1 MPCASV
7 MPPIVTSVLSLRP
20 GSTMTPNAVRL
31 VTRFGRQSSSAT
43 PPKVWAFAHVIRVCS
58 DAQWRLLWP
67 TVFSLS
73 LTPLSSVR
81 EPVLFAAASPSSS
94 AIFRR
99 SSISIWA
106 RSSGRIRDPPTT
118 SGLDPE
124 AFAEAEE
131 APAMEAPVMAS
142 AVPVAGGPFWGENG
156 HLFQGIGNDPRKLR
170 GMLRRLDLPGWD
182 DPAGVEANPGRWD
195 AIRGAVNKDLV
206 RGNGDG
212 FETQWTADIKDG
224 GSPVVMWWSEQTS
237 KFMRQPPQGPKKRA
251 RAPDPQLANDEAVK
265 RAAEQAPRAAAQA
278 ARAAEQAPL
287 PSSGPSSAGVAAA
300 GTTTASAG
308 VAAAGTTAASAGVAT
323 NLVPTWS
330 VAKDQVVFS
339 ASQTSRGLE
348 QVVLRERAEDIGFS
362 KTRDM
367 PMLRNGDCVHVIELP
382 GDASFVKVYPRD
394 HAKYPERDYDPG
406 CAGFIRR
413 CWLARLCREQD
424 KINPNRE

>member
-1 MPCASV
+1 
-7 MPPIVTSVLSLRP
+7 
-20 GSTMTPNAVRL
+20 
-31 VTRFGRQSSSAT
+31 
-43 PPKVWAFAHVIRVCS
+43 
-58 DAQWRLLWP
+58 
-67 TVFSLS
+67 
-73 LTPLSSVR
+73 
-81 EPVLFAAASPSSS
+81 
-94 AIFRR
+94 
-99 SSISIWA
+99 
-106 RSSGRIRDPPTT
+106 
-118 SGLDPE
+118 
-124 AFAEAEE
+124 
-131 APAMEAPVMAS
+131 MEAPVMAS
-142 AVPVAGGPFWGENG
+142 AVLAAGGPFWGENG
-156 HLFQGIGNDPRKLR
+156 HLIQGIDNDPRKLR
-170 GMLRRLDLPGWD
+170 GMLKRLNLDGWD
-182 DPAGVEANPGRWD
+182 VTTGVEANQGRWD
-195 AIRGAVNKDLV
+195 AIRGAANKDRV
-206 RGNGDG
+206 RGNGGG
-212 FETQWTADIKDG
+212 FEKQWTADIKDG
-224 GSPVVMWWSEQTS
+224 GPPVVMWWSEQTR

-251 RAPDPQLANDEAVK
+251 PAPDLQLANDEA
-265 RAAEQAPRAAAQA
+265 AAERAAAQA
-278 ARAAEQAPL
+278 ARAAAERAEAQAVRAAAQAPL

-300 GTTTASAG
+300 
-308 VAAAGTTAASAGVAT
+308 VTTAASVGVATAVTTAASVGVAT